1 MAIFVRKKNKI
12 QLCCFCYFEMSRD
25 ASAPDAFNPRWRK
38 LTVHVSIATRLRRIP
53 IILFALKTRNDG
65 ILCHK
70 AQIKMSIICLLW
82 IPADGPV
89 LGSVTSRAYIAQR
102 AGMSGNVEMR
112 QRRGEER
119 RIFIGLPGVC
129 VHEDKTS
136 SSSCAPPPHCGP
148 RLGSGPAAHLDQV
161 NVTRTRVPLPWLSE
175 EDCGGGGRR

>member
-1 MAIFVRKKNKI
+1 MAIFVKNKNKI
-12 QLCCFCYFEMSRD
+12 QLCCFCYFGVDMSRD
-25 ASAPDAFNPRWRK
+25 ASALKSTFNPCWRK
-38 LTVHVSIATRLRRIP
+38 LTPHVSIATRQRWTHI
-53 IILFALKTRNDG
+53 FALKTCNDG

-70 AQIKMSIICLLW
+70 AQNKMSIICLLL

-89 LGSVTSRAYIAQR
+89 LGSVTSRTYIAQR

-136 SSSCAPPPHCGP
+136 SSSCAPHPTV
-148 RLGSGPAAHLDQV
+148 GPASIQDQR
-161 NVTRTRVPLPWLSE
+161 RTWIR
-175 EDCGGGGRR
+175 